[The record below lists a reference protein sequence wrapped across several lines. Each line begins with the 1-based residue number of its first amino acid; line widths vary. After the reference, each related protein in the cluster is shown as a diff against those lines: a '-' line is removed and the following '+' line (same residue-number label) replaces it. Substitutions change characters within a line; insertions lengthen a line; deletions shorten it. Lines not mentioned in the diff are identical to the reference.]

1 MVNKMRKTG
10 KKGKVTQAVLLILLF
25 MAVAI
30 AGYSGFRLW
39 KYYHEYLED
48 QELYEDL
55 RDEILQT
62 PELETDT
69 ESVSELDTRKKY
81 HKTSESEI
89 PFDVDWDELKDIN
102 EDIIGWVYFTG
113 LPQISYPVFSLRPDI
128 GRRLK
133 TCRFDLAV
141 KKKSREKL
149 CPIRTHAAKKVI
161 KEGVCNEYLHSWD
174 QRKRYKVT

>member
-69 ESVSELDTRKKY
+69 ESVFELDTRKKH

-89 PFDVDWDELKDIN
+89 PFDVDWDVLKDIN

-113 LPQISYPVFSLRPDI
+113 LPQISYPVFSLSFSRLFFLTARSNLHVFSLRPI
-128 GRRLK
+128 SGLRLK
-133 TCRFDLAV
+133 RA
-141 KKKSREKL
+141 
-149 CPIRTHAAKKVI
+149 
-161 KEGVCNEYLHSWD
+161 
-174 QRKRYKVT
+174 

>member
-62 PELETDT
+62 PELD
-69 ESVSELDTRKKY
+69 VYKRQVQMILMVHLY
-81 HKTSESEI
+81 MALI
-89 PFDVDWDELKDIN
+89 PS
-102 EDIIGWVYFTG
+102 
-113 LPQISYPVFSLRPDI
+113 PS
-128 GRRLK
+128 
-133 TCRFDLAV
+133 
-141 KKKSREKL
+141 
-149 CPIRTHAAKKVI
+149 
-161 KEGVCNEYLHSWD
+161 
-174 QRKRYKVT
+174 

>member
-69 ESVSELDTRKKY
+69 ESVFELDTRKKHHRFLTRFCRQKIMNIMCIAHMIY
-81 HKTSESEI
+81 LQVIQKLDQFSWTTE
-89 PFDVDWDELKDIN
+89 WLA
-102 EDIIGWVYFTG
+102 
-113 LPQISYPVFSLRPDI
+113 ISLLRTP
-128 GRRLK
+128 
-133 TCRFDLAV
+133 
-141 KKKSREKL
+141 
-149 CPIRTHAAKKVI
+149 
-161 KEGVCNEYLHSWD
+161 
-174 QRKRYKVT
+174 

>member
-69 ESVSELDTRKKY
+69 ESVFELDTRKKH

-89 PFDVDWDELKDIN
+89 PFDVDWDVLKDIN
-102 EDIIGWVYFTG
+102 IHYL
-113 LPQISYPVFSLRPDI
+113 LPAKP
-128 GRRLK
+128 G
-133 TCRFDLAV
+133 
-141 KKKSREKL
+141 KKSGYYRMGL
-149 CPIRTHAAKKVI
+149 LY
-161 KEGVCNEYLHSWD
+161 GVATDFLPGFAG
-174 QRKRYKVT
+174 KR

>member
-1 MVNKMRKTG
+1 MVNEMRKTG
-10 KKGKVTQAVLLILLF
+10 KKGKVTQAVLLVLLL
-25 MAVAI
+25 MAVAV

-113 LPQISYPVFSLRPDI
+113 LPQISYPVLQAKDNDIMCIAPMIYLQVIQKLDQFSWITEWLAISLLRTP
-128 GRRLK
+128 
-133 TCRFDLAV
+133 
-141 KKKSREKL
+141 
-149 CPIRTHAAKKVI
+149 
-161 KEGVCNEYLHSWD
+161 
-174 QRKRYKVT
+174 

>member
-1 MVNKMRKTG
+1 
-10 KKGKVTQAVLLILLF
+10 

-69 ESVSELDTRKKY
+69 ESVFELDTRKSTIKHLSQKY
-81 HKTSESEI
+81 H
-89 PFDVDWDELKDIN
+89 LML
-102 EDIIGWVYFTG
+102 IGMY
-113 LPQISYPVFSLRPDI
+113 
-128 GRRLK
+128 
-133 TCRFDLAV
+133 
-141 KKKSREKL
+141 
-149 CPIRTHAAKKVI
+149 
-161 KEGVCNEYLHSWD
+161 
-174 QRKRYKVT
+174 